1 MALIFIFMG
10 LSVHSIADFDKF
22 NLEFNEI
29 QQFISNWNSNYR
41 LKANEINIL
50 VGLPISEKTS
60 TGSTVIT
67 LDQYTTLKT
76 KHTDDLNKIYP
87 YTKQLDL
94 YEPLSFEDP

>member
-1 MALIFIFMG
+1 MPRYIGAGVTATMALIFIFMG

-67 LDQYTTLKT
+67 LD
-76 KHTDDLNKIYP
+76 
-87 YTKQLDL
+87 
-94 YEPLSFEDP
+94 